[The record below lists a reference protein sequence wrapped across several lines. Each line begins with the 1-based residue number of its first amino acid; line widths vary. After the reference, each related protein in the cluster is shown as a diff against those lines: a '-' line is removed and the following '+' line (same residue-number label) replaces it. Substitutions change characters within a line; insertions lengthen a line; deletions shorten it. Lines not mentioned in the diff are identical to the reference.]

1 MTLTQHGSANDAGS
15 LIGRSVRRKD
25 GDLVLTGKGVYLDDI
40 EFPGGVLH
48 AALLRSPHPAARIV
62 RVDTAAAA
70 ARPGVRVVLT
80 GAEAAEVTEPL
91 PHFYNPAMV
100 GGATTDFHPLA
111 VDAVHYVGEPVAAV
125 VADSLQEAQAAV
137 REIAVDYE
145 VLPFVLDADA
155 AMAPDAPVVFDGW
168 ADNAVCRLPFAE
180 GDATAKLA
188 TAPHTLSGEIF
199 IQRYQTTPMET
210 RGYVASWSADR
221 RLTLYAS
228 TQNPH
233 PLRSHLAEV
242 LGMAES
248 DVQVV
253 APRLGGG
260 FGHKFHSYP
269 EESLLALLAR
279 RAGAPVKWLESREES
294 LLVGAREYVHR
305 FEVGFDETGAI
316 VALKDRILANV
327 GALGPSGGWAQA
339 FVAGLTFPGPYKI
352 DDYDVQMVPVAT
364 HKAPWNGAR
373 GYGKESA
380 ALVLERVV
388 DLVAQHLDL
397 DPADVRRRNL
407 IPVAEMPYWTATKHI
422 DSGDYHA
429 ALDELLQV
437 ADYPALRAR
446 RTAARTEG
454 RLFGIGISFELA
466 PEGADLAGSLVRG
479 HDTATVRVDRSG
491 RVTVLTGVTSPGS
504 GNETGIAQLV
514 AAELGISVDDI
525 RVKQGDTDLCPYGYG
540 NFSSRSLTVG
550 GAAAV
555 LAARD
560 IRATLAQAAAF
571 LLKADIAECAFVDG
585 QVIDTRTGERLPLH
599 AVVNGVMTLGGAGL
613 GITDRQLE
621 STRTYTPE
629 NVHLVP
635 DELGRS
641 SVYPSYSHS
650 THVVSAE
657 VDRETGQVT
666 LLSFVGLHDC
676 GTVVNPMLV
685 RGQFLGAI
693 AMGIGGA
700 LWEESAYGADGR
712 LRSDTL
718 KRYLLPRSTDLPF
731 IETLTR
737 ETPSPFAMFGMKG
750 AGESGV
756 GGALAAVANAVN
768 DALLPLGVHV
778 DHMPLSA
785 PRLLRAI
792 KGADTSSDAGVPS

>member
-1 MTLTQHGSANDAGS
+1 MTLTQQDSATAAGS
-15 LIGRSVRRKD
+15 LVGRSVRRKD
-25 GDLVLTGKGVYLDDI
+25 GDLVLTGKGGYLDDI

-48 AALLRSPHPAARIV
+48 AALLRSPHPAARIL
-62 RVDTAAAA
+62 RVDTIAAA

-80 GAEAAEVTEPL
+80 GAEAAKVTEPL

-137 REIAVDYE
+137 RDIMVDYE
-145 VLPFVLDADA
+145 LLPFVLDTDA

-168 ADNAVCRLPFAE
+168 ADNAVCHLPFAE

-188 TAPHTLSGEIF
+188 AAAHTLSGEIF

-210 RGYVASWSADR
+210 RGYVATWSADR

-233 PLRSHLAEV
+233 PLRSHLAQV

-279 RAGAPVKWLESREES
+279 QAGAPVKWLESREES

-305 FEVGFDETGAI
+305 FEVGFDETGRI
-316 VALKDRILANV
+316 LGLKDRIRANV

-339 FVAGLTFPGPYKI
+339 FVAGLTLPGPYKI
-352 DDYDVQMVPVAT
+352 DDYDVEMVPVAT

-380 ALVLERVV
+380 ALLLERVV
-388 DLVAQHLDL
+388 DLVAQRLDL
-397 DPADVRRRNL
+397 DPAEVRRRNL

-422 DSGDYHA
+422 DGGDYHA
-429 ALDELLQV
+429 ALDQVLQT

-446 RTAARTEG
+446 RTSARAEG
-454 RLFGIGISFELA
+454 RLFGVGIAFELA

-514 AAELGISVDDI
+514 AAELGVGVDDV

-560 IRATLAQAAAF
+560 LRATLAQAGAS
-571 LLKADIAECAFVDG
+571 LLKTEAACDFADG
-585 QVIDTRTGERLPLH
+585 QVIDTGTGERLPLPV
-599 AVVNGVMTLGGAGL
+599 VVNAVMTLGGAGL
-613 GITDRQLE
+613 GITHSQLE

-629 NVHLVP
+629 NIHLVP
-635 DELGRS
+635 DEQGRV

-650 THVVSAE
+650 AHVVSAE
-657 VDRETGQVT
+657 VDRETGQVK

-693 AMGIGGA
+693 VMGIGGA
-700 LWEESAYGADGR
+700 LWEESVYGADGR

-731 IETLTR
+731 IETVTR
-737 ETPSPFAMFGMKG
+737 ETPSPFSMFGMKG

-778 DHMPLSA
+778 HHMPLSA
-785 PRLLRAI
+785 PRLLSAI
-792 KGADTSSDAGVPS
+792 KGARS

>member
-1 MTLTQHGSANDAGS
+1 MTLTQPDSATTAGS
-15 LIGRSVRRKD
+15 LVGRSVRRKD
-25 GDLVLTGKGVYLDDI
+25 GDLVLTGKGGYLDDI

-48 AALLRSPHPAARIV
+48 AALLRSPHPAARIL
-62 RVDTAAAA
+62 RVDTTAAV

-80 GAEAAEVTEPL
+80 GAEAAKVTEPL

-111 VDAVHYVGEPVAAV
+111 VDVVHYVGEPVAAV
-125 VADSLQEAQAAV
+125 VAGSLQEAQAAV
-137 REIAVDYE
+137 RDIVVDYE
-145 VLPFVLDADA
+145 LLPFVLDTDA

-188 TAPHTLSGEIF
+188 AAPHTLSGEIF

-210 RGYVASWSADR
+210 RGYVATWSADR

-233 PLRSHLAEV
+233 PLRSHLAQV

-279 RAGAPVKWLESREES
+279 QAGAPVKWLESREES

-305 FEVGFDETGAI
+305 FEVGFDDTGRI
-316 VALKDRILANV
+316 LALKDRIRANV

-339 FVAGLTFPGPYKI
+339 FVAGLTLPGPYKI
-352 DDYDVQMVPVAT
+352 DDYDVEMVPVAT

-380 ALVLERVV
+380 ALLLERVV
-388 DLVAQHLDL
+388 DLVAQRLDL
-397 DPADVRRRNL
+397 DPAEVRRRNL

-422 DSGDYHA
+422 DGGDYHA
-429 ALDELLQV
+429 ALDQVLQA

-446 RTAARTEG
+446 RTSARSEG
-454 RLFGIGISFELA
+454 QLFGIGISFELA

-514 AAELGISVDDI
+514 AAELGVGVDDV

-560 IRATLAQAAAF
+560 VRATLAQAAAS
-571 LLKADIAECAFVDG
+571 LLKTEAACDFADG
-585 QVIDTRTGERLPLH
+585 HVIDTGTGERLPLPV
-599 AVVNGVMTLGGAGL
+599 VVNAVMTLGGAGL
-613 GITDRQLE
+613 GITHSRLE

-629 NVHLVP
+629 NIHLVP
-635 DELGRS
+635 DAQGRV

-650 THVVSAE
+650 AHVVSAE
-657 VDRETGQVT
+657 VDRETGQVK

-700 LWEESAYGADGR
+700 LWEESVYGADGR

-731 IETLTR
+731 IETVTR
-737 ETPSPFAMFGMKG
+737 ETPSPFSMFGVKG

-768 DALLPLGVHV
+768 DALLPLGVYVH
-778 DHMPLSA
+778 HMPLSA
-785 PRLLRAI
+785 PRLLSAI
-792 KGADTSSDAGVPS
+792 KGARS